1 MKNTLFLLFLGT
13 QIHFSI
19 AQTTKIYYIGHSLVN
34 VDMPF
39 MVQQTAKA
47 ANKPAD
53 YRHHI
58 NIGAPLILNWSEPA
72 KFNGNDIA
80 DPATGITTNYGTN
93 FLIELGRGG
102 YTALVLTEAQ
112 DFQSNF
118 TWNNPILYGRKF
130 DSVARRASP
139 NVKTYCYETWT
150 HIVNSNY
157 VAWRQRIN
165 QDRPTWESMAR
176 GIRTDGLIV
185 PAGQAMA
192 ALYDALQGGS
202 VGRLTNISQ
211 VFNDDIHVNNTGN
224 YYVAMVMYATLF
236 KMSPEGL
243 PDVIAGP
250 YQPTARV
257 ETDAATRLALQR
269 LAWQTVRN
277 YAFSGVTTPTAEL
290 PKDKLSIKVYPNPSR
305 GLLTVEW
312 QGETPQYIRIVDIT
326 GKVIFEKNDV
336 TKGSSMQE
344 IDLQDLASG
353 LYTLQL
359 GQTTGILYQK
369 IVVDK

>member
-1 MKNTLFLLFLGT
+1 MKKVLSLIIFFIA
-13 QIHFSI
+13 QIGLSY

-34 VDMPF
+34 LDMPS

-72 KFNGNDIA
+72 KFNGNDIT
-80 DPATGITTNYGTN
+80 DPTTGITTNYGTN
-93 FLIELGRGG
+93 FLVELARGG

-118 TWNNPILYGRKF
+118 TWNDPIRFGRNF

-139 NVKTYCYETWT
+139 NIKTYCYETWT
-150 HIVNSNY
+150 HVVNYNY
-157 VAWRQRIN
+157 AAWRQRIN
-165 QDRPTWESMAR
+165 QDRPTWERMAR

-202 VGRLTNISQ
+202 VGRLTTISQ
-211 VFNDDIHVNNTGN
+211 VFSDDIHLNYTGN

-236 KMSPEGL
+236 KTSPEGL
-243 PDVIAGP
+243 PYVVAGSNL
-250 YQPTARV
+250 PTTVRV
-257 ETDAATRLALQR
+257 ETDAPTRLALQR
-269 LAWQTVRN
+269 LAWQVVRN
-277 YAFSGVTTPTAEL
+277 YALSGVTTPTVEL
-290 PKDKLSIKVYPNPSR
+290 SRPLFQLKAYPNPTMGQVAFERTNDKMGEIQSIEVYNLQGQR
-305 GLLTVEW
+305 LRLYKGVSTINIASLPNGIYVFLIRKEDSEQAIRVE
-312 QGETPQYIRIVDIT
+312 
-326 GKVIFEKNDV
+326 K
-336 TKGSSMQE
+336 M
-344 IDLQDLASG
+344 
-353 LYTLQL
+353 
-359 GQTTGILYQK
+359 
-369 IVVDK
+369 